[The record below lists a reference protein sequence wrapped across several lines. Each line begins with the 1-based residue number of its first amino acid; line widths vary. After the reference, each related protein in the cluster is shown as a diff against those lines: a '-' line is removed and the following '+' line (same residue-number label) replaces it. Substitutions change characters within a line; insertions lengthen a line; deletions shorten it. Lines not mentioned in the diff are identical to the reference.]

1 MHKFQTR
8 VYYQD
13 TDASGIVYHSNYLKF
28 AERARTEWLL
38 EKGLPNT
45 VLQEKKIGF
54 VIRRANIDY
63 LKPACYEDLITIET
77 QISAIHASYM
87 EVEHTFYRENVK
99 LARITLTVVF
109 IDLTSFKPMRLPEEI
124 KELFMKGEN

>member
-38 EKGLPNT
+38 EKGVPDS
-45 VLQEKKIGF
+45 VLQAKNIGF
-54 VIRRANIDY
+54 VIRRAQIEY
-63 LKPACYEDLITIET
+63 LAPARYEDLLTIET
-77 QISAIHASYM
+77 RVTAMHASYM
-87 EVEHTFYRENVK
+87 EVAQTVYRGQTELV
-99 LARITLTVVF
+99 RMMLTVVF
-109 IDLTSFKPMRLPEEI
+109 IDLRTFKPIRLPEDI
-124 KELFMKGEN
+124 KELFMKGEE

>member
-38 EKGLPNT
+38 EKGVPDS
-45 VLQEKKIGF
+45 VLQAKNIGF
-54 VIRRANIDY
+54 VIRRAQIEY
-63 LKPACYEDLITIET
+63 LAPARYEDLLTVET
-77 QISAIHASYM
+77 RVTVMHASYM
-87 EVEHTFYRENVK
+87 EVAHTVCRGQTELV
-99 LARITLTVVF
+99 RMMLTVVF
-109 IDLTSFKPMRLPEEI
+109 IDLTTFKPIRLPEDI
-124 KELFMKGEN
+124 KELFMKGEE